1 MIKNTL
7 IAILSLT
14 VIGLS
19 WMSFAGLKN
28 TQEFKQDFQQKILEL
43 KSQIHDAYRATY
55 QQDDSGHEFTSSP
68 DVPEVKHQE
77 KTTHKLA
84 TEEESNI
91 ERNIPRPEKS
101 QQSNQS
107 AADILNEVKQKPDD
121 NDNRM
126 SPKELESVLSYLKSA
141 QQLLGKTSFTF
152 THEPVDTNPK
162 GVKHEKITIKKNCPM
177 VPRNRNRSKPCPGN
191 GLCRVSLQQTSC
203 VAQRCLWC
211 HAGYAENRCTVRR
224 LPSRAV

>member
-77 KTTHKLA
+77 KTTHKIA

-91 ERNIPRPEKS
+91 EKIYHDRRRA
-101 QQSNQS
+101 SNL
-107 AADILNEVKQKPDD
+107 I
-121 NDNRM
+121 
-126 SPKELESVLSYLKSA
+126 SP
-141 QQLLGKTSFTF
+141 
-152 THEPVDTNPK
+152 
-162 GVKHEKITIKKNCPM
+162 
-177 VPRNRNRSKPCPGN
+177 
-191 GLCRVSLQQTSC
+191 QQTS
-203 VAQRCLWC
+203 
-211 HAGYAENRCTVRR
+211 
-224 LPSRAV
+224 